1 LDAPAPKGKPATMT
15 SFFDANLHQ
24 DLISGK
30 SVTGVLHQLN
40 KTPIDWCSTLQSTV
54 ETATF
59 GSECVAARTCTEQ
72 VIDLRLALRHLRVL
86 INGPTMVLGDNES
99 VINSAAIRHSKMHK
113 RWVAL
118 SHHRVRHAV
127 AAGIINVHH
136 IAGKKN
142 PADGLSKHWD
152 LPSVWNAMKP
162 LLFWNWKLMAPSTE
176 EAKEGSN
183 IEQKDVVELVSKLN
197 AKHNVKA
204 TAQSKGQ
211 KNHILVEGSDNGTI
225 SPVIQTTNG
234 SPVPSSR
241 PRTDVRPEGKDTRS
255 KAEHKVERK

>member
-1 LDAPAPKGKPATMT
+1 
-15 SFFDANLHQ
+15 
-24 DLISGK
+24 
-30 SVTGVLHQLN
+30 
-40 KTPIDWCSTLQSTV
+40 
-54 ETATF
+54 
-59 GSECVAARTCTEQ
+59 
-72 VIDLRLALRHLRVL
+72 
-86 INGPTMVLGDNES
+86 
-99 VINSAAIRHSKMHK
+99 
-113 RWVAL
+113 
-118 SHHRVRHAV
+118 VRHAV

-211 KNHILVEGSDNGTI
+211 KNHILVVLSRVLDQELMCALKEKIQDPKRNTKWNG
-225 SPVIQTTNG
+225 NE
-234 SPVPSSR
+234 SSH
-241 PRTDVRPEGKDTRS
+241 DVFYHDVARSYGHVVTRACGHDETCAPCKQS
-255 KAEHKVERK
+255 CQ